1 MDNPSKA
8 HTNTLGR
15 HLAQLKLVSRL
26 LGYELHNQAGS
37 KAISLSRDEVVEIQ
51 TTLDLFIE
59 EASKRASTGRTGGG
73 LGVSESRMLS
83 GGTNLSG
90 PEGTLLPTRN

>member
-37 KAISLSRDEVVEIQ
+37 KAISLSR
-51 TTLDLFIE
+51 
-59 EASKRASTGRTGGG
+59 
-73 LGVSESRMLS
+73 SRYSWL
-83 GGTNLSG
+83 TPVG
-90 PEGTLLPTRN
+90 P